1 MLTGKCISYG
11 GSEIRPEATG
21 YGLVYFVREMLA
33 TRGLSLEVRP
43 SSAALWPPGPVP
55 GARAT
60 ERRAGRAGARGRD
73 LWVRQRGALRVR
85 EGDRS
90 PPPHRHTVLTGRVSS
105 RRPC

>member
-60 ERRAGRAGARGRD
+60 ERGAQGRAVGISGSGNVALFACEKVTD
-73 LWVRQRGALRVR
+73 LPLPTAT
-85 EGDRS
+85 
-90 PPPHRHTVLTGRVSS
+90 PY
-105 RRPC
+105 